1 MKKRILFIDDES
13 YFLEGLKRLLHR
25 QCDVWDVYFAHSV
38 DAALNEISKVEFD
51 AIISDVTMPG
61 KDGFEL
67 LRILKDS
74 ETTKDVPVVILTGRD
89 DHNLKSRA
97 LEMGATDLLSKP
109 VNHEDLLARLNSVLR
124 LKSYQDE
131 LKDQN
136 KILDRKVKERT
147 AELEESRLDII
158 LRLGKAAEYRD
169 EETGNHILRV
179 GCYCR
184 ALAEELDMACNF
196 VEMIF
201 LTSPL
206 HDIGKIGIP
215 DKILLKSGV
224 LAPAERKI
232 MERHCI
238 IGADILRK
246 DTESMNPYLKW
257 HRNKSTLK
265 SRDNFILD
273 MASTITLYHHEKWD
287 GSGYPKGLQG
297 QDIPLAARI
306 VALADIYDALR
317 TARPYK
323 PAYSQEHTLGILR
336 DDAGHHFDPMIYNAF
351 EKIVEQFNSIHNQ
364 FSDDASKP
372 KKKAAANIGAKAI
385 REIALEIE

>member
-1 MKKRILFIDDES
+1 MNKRILFIDDEPN
-13 YFLEGLKRLLHR
+13 FLEGLKRMLHR
-25 QCDVWDVYFAHSV
+25 QCNVWDVYSTHSV
-38 DAALNEISKVEFD
+38 DAALDEISKVAFD

-74 ETTKDVPVVILTGRD
+74 ETTKDIPVVILTGRD

-215 DKILLKSGV
+215 DKILLKSGE
-224 LAPAERKI
+224 LTPAERKI

-297 QDIPLAARI
+297 QDIPLRTYTMPY
-306 VALADIYDALR
+306 ALSGR
-317 TARPYK
+317 TNQP
-323 PAYSQEHTLGILR
+323 ILR
-336 DDAGHHFDPMIYNAF
+336 
-351 EKIVEQFNSIHNQ
+351 
-364 FSDDASKP
+364 
-372 KKKAAANIGAKAI
+372 NIRWGYCEMMRGI
-385 REIALEIE
+385 ISTL

>member
-1 MKKRILFIDDES
+1 
-13 YFLEGLKRLLHR
+13 
-25 QCDVWDVYFAHSV
+25 
-38 DAALNEISKVEFD
+38 
-51 AIISDVTMPG
+51 
-61 KDGFEL
+61 
-67 LRILKDS
+67 
-74 ETTKDVPVVILTGRD
+74 
-89 DHNLKSRA
+89 
-97 LEMGATDLLSKP
+97 
-109 VNHEDLLARLNSVLR
+109 
-124 LKSYQDE
+124 KSYQDE

-136 KILDRKVKERT
+136 KILDRKVKEST

-215 DKILLKSGV
+215 DKILLKSGE
-224 LAPAERKI
+224 LTPAERKI

-287 GSGYPKGLQG
+287 GSGHPTGKKGE
-297 QDIPLAARI
+297 DISTLSQIIQLAETYVSLLHHRKHRSALTREDVLRI
-306 VALADIYDALR
+306 IDEEKGKA
-317 TARPYK
+317 
-323 PAYSQEHTLGILR
+323 
-336 DDAGHHFDPMIYNAF
+336 FDP
-351 EKIVEQFNSIHNQ
+351 KIVEAFEEVLQ
-364 FSDDASKP
+364 SD
-372 KKKAAANIGAKAI
+372 
-385 REIALEIE
+385 L